1 MESEKNY
8 LFGYLKYYEKNEN
21 LVLLED
27 EKKILIDN
35 IVYFFD
41 NCEVLDE
48 NNNLI
53 GHYIFETRNIEWVT
67 FQEMMKHTEK

>member
-1 MESEKNY
+1 MDSEKNH
-8 LFGYLKYYEKNEN
+8 LFGYLKYYEKNDN

-41 NCEVLDE
+41 DYEVLDE
-48 NNNLI
+48 NNSII
-53 GHYIFETRNIEWVT
+53 GHYIFETRNIEWIT